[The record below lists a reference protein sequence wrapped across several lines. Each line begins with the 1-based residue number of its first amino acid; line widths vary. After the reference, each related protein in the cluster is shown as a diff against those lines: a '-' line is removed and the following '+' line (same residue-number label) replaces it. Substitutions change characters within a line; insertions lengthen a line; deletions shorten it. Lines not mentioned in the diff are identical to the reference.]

1 MKIKNEN
8 EPDSSLLKLEITG
21 SEKIR
26 SYMIDATSATC
37 VRLSVTRRSIVDRL
51 NAYFSC
57 VQNSS
62 SVRLHLTSRFRLS
75 IESTRLVVF
84 TIYGNFFPPFSS
96 YCFFCLSSVQ
106 RVSEKLSKAVALKST
121 CSRIFSNSIL
131 AGLPLIPHAS
141 NHLYVNST

>member
-26 SYMIDATSATC
+26 SHMIDATSATC

-57 VQNSS
+57 IQNSS

-84 TIYGNFFPPFSS
+84 TIYGNFSPSFSS
-96 YCFFCLSSVQ
+96 YCFFFLPIFRTACK
-106 RVSEKLSKAVALKST
+106 RKAVKSGRFEKHMLADIWQIL
-121 CSRIFSNSIL
+121 SLLIF
-131 AGLPLIPHAS
+131 P
-141 NHLYVNST
+141 